1 MEMNRGYECEYCSNQ
16 LDDTNDVI
24 FIDRSFLPSGAVFCN
39 VECLMHFFNT
49 YKGALKDIKLLID
62 VDEEYLPTFPQNFC
76 GGNRTEACETVR
88 RLAVKNPKID
98 QY

>member
-1 MEMNRGYECEYCSNQ
+1 M
-16 LDDTNDVI
+16 LD
-24 FIDRSFLPSGAVFCN
+24 A
-39 VECLMHFFNT
+39 FFNT

-62 VDEEYLPTFPQNFC
+62 VDEEYLPTFPQNFS